1 MIRPPPRS
9 TRTDTLFPYTTLFRS
24 ADRGD
29 ERADKQDEDKSHR
42 DQRDG
47 YACQRTAVDEV
58 DEQEGDRDQR
68 GAGDERDDADGDVAL
83 LERQPLAANAA
94 GAGSRHRASDPGKNG
109 TDDAQQG
116 PYRRDADHARAD
128 DAHLDRKSAE

>member
-1 MIRPPPRS
+1 MRRS
-9 TRTDTLFPYTTLFRS
+9 DKAGHIA

-83 LERQPLAANAA
+83 LERQPLAATAA
-94 GAGSRHRASDPGKNG
+94 GAGSRPQSGQAWWRARGCMYG
-109 TDDAQQG
+109 
-116 PYRRDADHARAD
+116 
-128 DAHLDRKSAE
+128 